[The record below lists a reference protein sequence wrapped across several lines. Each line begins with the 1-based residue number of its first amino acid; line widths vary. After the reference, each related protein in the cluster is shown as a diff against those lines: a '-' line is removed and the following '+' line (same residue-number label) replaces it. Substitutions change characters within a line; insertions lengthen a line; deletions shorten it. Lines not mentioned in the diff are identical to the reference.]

1 MIRLLV
7 ILIVAGLIATG
18 LAWMADLQGGI
29 DILLGSYAIHMGVGA
44 AAALL
49 LVAVG
54 IIFVFFRM
62 ILAVLSTPE
71 TLGEWSRARRAR
83 HGYKALSRGLVA
95 AAAGDSQEAKRFAK
109 QGEKLLGQAPL
120 GLLLKAQADQ
130 LEGNEETQT
139 ASYRAMLEH
148 SETEFLGLRGL
159 FMQAM
164 RKGDEEVAIKFATR
178 ANILKPKAAWAS
190 HALFDLHA
198 GRHEWDAAQAILK
211 KQVRARL
218 TGGDVARR
226 RRAVILAAA
235 AIDADK
241 AGDDETALARAL
253 EAVGLAPSLIP
264 AATLA
269 ARKLTKAGRTWK
281 AQDIVEAAWA
291 QAPHPD
297 LSSAYAAI
305 HPKDDPSARARRMK
319 ALVQLNPNH
328 VESRLVAAEQA
339 IAQAQWFDARSALE
353 PLTRGFPTARACVL
367 MAEIAQAERGDVTAA
382 QGWLARAARSPRD
395 AQWRCGHCGFV
406 MQDWTSICSNCDA
419 FDSLS
424 WVAPRTETIEALPPG
439 GALTG
444 AGAVVEA
451 RAIEAPRDPNSAGA
465 AAALSEP
472 LTSPQRP
479 PDDPGI
485 VEGNLAE
492 SPEGL
497 GSGYGEEYEALGA
510 DESEKTE
517 DSEPPKP
524 NS

>member
-18 LAWMADLQGGI
+18 LAWMADLQGGL
-29 DILLGSYAIHMGVGA
+29 DMVLGSYAIHMSVGA
-44 AAALL
+44 AAGLL

-54 IIFVFFRM
+54 IIFVFFRVLM
-62 ILAVLSTPE
+62 AVLSTPE

-83 HGYKALSRGLVA
+83 HGYQALSRGLVA

-109 QGEKLLGQAPL
+109 QGEKLLGEAPL
-120 GLLLKAQADQ
+120 GLLLKAQAAQ
-130 LEGNEETQT
+130 LDGNEEIQT
-139 ASYRAMLEH
+139 SSYRAMLEH

-164 RKGDEEVAIKFATR
+164 RKGNEDEAIKFATR
-178 ANILKPKAAWAS
+178 ANVLKPKAAWAS

-198 GRHEWDAAQAILK
+198 GRHEWDSAQAILK

-241 AGDDETALARAL
+241 AGDDEAALSSAL

-297 LSSAYAAI
+297 LSSAYATL
-305 HPKDDPSARARRMK
+305 HPNDDPSARARRMK

-328 VESRLVAAEQA
+328 VESRLVVAEQA

-353 PLTRGFPTARACVL
+353 PLTRGFPTARACLL

-424 WVAPRTETIEALPPG
+424 WVAPRTDTIEALPPG
-439 GALTG
+439 AALTG
-444 AGAVVEA
+444 MGTIVDAT
-451 RAIEAPRDPNSAGA
+451 AIEAPQGSNPAGA
-465 AAALSEP
+465 PAALNEP
-472 LTSPQRP
+472 LTSLQRL

-492 SPEGL
+492 SL
-497 GSGYGEEYEALGA
+497 GGHGSEHGEEYEAFSS
-510 DESEKTE
+510 DESKKTE
-517 DSEPPKP
+517 DSKSPER

>member
-1 MIRLLV
+1 MIRLLI

-18 LAWMADLQGGI
+18 LAWIADLQGGL
-29 DILLGSYAIHMGVGA
+29 DMVLGSYAIHMSVGA

-49 LVAVG
+49 FVAVA
-54 IIFVFFRM
+54 IIFVLLRL

-83 HGYKALSRGLVA
+83 HGYRALSRGLVA

-109 QGEKLLGQAPL
+109 QGEKLLGMAPL
-120 GLLLKAQADQ
+120 GLLLKAQAAQ
-130 LEGNEETQT
+130 LDGNEETQS

-164 RKGDEEVAIKFATR
+164 RKGDEEEAIKYAAR
-178 ANILKPKAAWAS
+178 ANTLKPKAAWAS

-198 GRHEWDAAQAILK
+198 GRHEWDAAQAVLK

-235 AIDADK
+235 AIDADQ
-241 AGDDETALARAL
+241 AGDDENALARAL
-253 EAVGLAPSLIP
+253 EAVGLAPALIP

-269 ARKLTKAGRTWK
+269 ARALTKAGRTWK

-297 LSSAYAAI
+297 LASAYAAI
-305 HPKDDPSARARRMK
+305 HPNDDPAARARRMK

-328 VESRLVAAEQA
+328 VESRLVAAELA

-367 MAEIAQAERGDVTAA
+367 MAEIAQAERSDVTAA

-424 WVAPRTETIEALPPG
+424 WVAPRAETLEALPPG
-439 GALTG
+439 APLKGTST
-444 AGAVVEA
+444 VIEA
-451 RAIEAPRDPNSAGA
+451 KAIESQKLGSSGQPANAHGEDA
-465 AAALSEP
+465 AARP
-472 LTSPQRP
+472 PP

-485 VEGNLAE
+485 GEEDTLDAIEGA
-492 SPEGL
+492 GD
-497 GSGYGEEYEALGA
+497 EYEAFSDDGTK
-510 DESEKTE
+510 ETEKAAPQ
-517 DSEPPKP
+517 SGG
-524 NS
+524 S